1 MTKIIDLKNVWKV
14 YGAGDSR
21 VEALRGVDFRVKK
34 GEFVSVLGPSGSGK
48 STLLHIVGVL
58 DRQTRGTVRVANA
71 DVGKLSDRGRTAF
84 RLRNLGFVFQFY
96 ALLPELTA
104 VENVQLVRMLDG
116 VRRGAARQPA
126 AKAMAALGLGDR
138 LDHYPHQLSGG
149 QQQRVGI
156 ARALVNDPK
165 LLLADEPT
173 ASLDSASA
181 KNVLSVFRELS
192 DSGQTVVLI
201 THEEALGKFADRGVW
216 LTDGRIGKE
225 RRF

>member
-126 AKAMAALGLGDR
+126 AKAMTALGLGDR

-216 LTDGRIGKE
+216 LTDGRIEKE

>member
-1 MTKIIDLKNVWKV
+1 QQFNLINTLTVLNNVALPMSFLGISEKKRQEEAMKILERLGIHDLK
-14 YGAGDSR
+14 
-21 VEALRGVDFRVKK
+21 
-34 GEFVSVLGPSGSGK
+34 
-48 STLLHIVGVL
+48 
-58 DRQTRGTVRVANA
+58 
-71 DVGKLSDRGRTAF
+71 
-84 RLRNLGFVFQFY
+84 
-96 ALLPELTA
+96 
-104 VENVQLVRMLDG
+104 
-116 VRRGAARQPA
+116 
-126 AKAMAALGLGDR
+126 DR
-138 LDHYPHQLSGG
+138 LPTELSGG

-216 LTDGRIGKE
+216 LTDGRIEKE

>member
-48 STLLHIVGVL
+48 STLLHIIGVL